1 MMLKRR
7 LFVEWIA
14 DCIEETL
21 QRKDKKGYIPWETLT
36 HQQRYKIFVDEVQ
49 EFHDAIARILD
60 PETGDFI
67 DEKWIDP
74 DDIAQIKLEG
84 TDVANT
90 IMMVV
95 GGFEPLIREL
105 VRGRRK

>member
-1 MMLKRR
+1 MLKRR

-21 QRKDKKGYIPWETLT
+21 QRKDKKAYEPWEPLT
-36 HQQRYKIFVDEVQ
+36 HQQRYKIFLDEVQ
-49 EFHDAIARILD
+49 ELHDAIAKILN
-60 PETGDFI
+60 PATGEFL
-67 DEKWIDP
+67 DEKEIDP

-90 IMMVV
+90 VMMLV

-105 VRGRRK
+105 IRGRKK